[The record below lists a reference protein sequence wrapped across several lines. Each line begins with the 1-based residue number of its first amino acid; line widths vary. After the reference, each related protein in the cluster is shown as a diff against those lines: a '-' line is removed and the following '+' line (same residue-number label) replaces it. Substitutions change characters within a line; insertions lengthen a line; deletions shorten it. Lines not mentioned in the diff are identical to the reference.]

1 MQKLPTPAA
10 TASEHGGGTDETG
23 NGTFMRR
30 DIEGGVKLYRQSI
43 EADASRWDAHYFLGR
58 VLASA
63 GKADEA
69 VAPLETAA
77 RLAPFNAAVLEEL
90 ANAHAARGGTAGWEG
105 ASDALRRAAAANV
118 HTSSRTLLKL
128 GSWRLGWA
136 GPPTR

>member
-1 MQKLPTPAA
+1 
-10 TASEHGGGTDETG
+10 
-23 NGTFMRR
+23 MRR

-43 EADASRWDAHYFLGR
+43 EADASRWDAHYFWAECSQA
-58 VLASA
+58 LA
-63 GKADEA
+63 KLDEA

-105 ASDALRRAAAANV
+105 VRATRCAERLPPTFTRALARC
-118 HTSSRTLLKL
+118 SSW

-136 GPPTR
+136 RPPTR